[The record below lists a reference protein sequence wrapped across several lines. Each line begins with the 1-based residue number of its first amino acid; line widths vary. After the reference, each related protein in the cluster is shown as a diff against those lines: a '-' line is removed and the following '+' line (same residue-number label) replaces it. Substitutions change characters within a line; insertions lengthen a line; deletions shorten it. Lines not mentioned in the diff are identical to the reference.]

1 MADDLILIDE
11 MSIKDRIYTIRG
23 VKVMLDF
30 DLAEIYGYSTKAF
43 NQQVYRNS
51 DKFDDDFRFQL
62 TKEETDILVRSQLVT
77 SRADNLFKGQSGG
90 RRYLPYAFT
99 EQGIYMLMTV
109 LRGELA
115 IMQSKALIRTF
126 RAMKDYFV
134 ENLPE
139 VSSREM
145 MRLSLKNAENAEKIN
160 EIRIELSE
168 QRRILI
174 EHDDRLVKA
183 FDEISGTVRRS
194 EISPFMLDFSR
205 PEERKEY
212 LFLDGQPMRS
222 DLAYMEIYGRSTKS
236 IHIIDDYISLKTL
249 HLLCG
254 VDSKISITIISDNL
268 RGLLHLSD
276 YQDCQR
282 ENPDFKVDF
291 IRSMGA
297 SHDRFIM
304 LDHRTD
310 NERLFLSG
318 PSSKDSGNRMSSIL
332 EFRSNE
338 IVSLFSDKLSEL
350 LKNPPLQLY

>member
-1 MADDLILIDE
+1 MEENMILIDE
-11 MSIKDRIYTIRG
+11 ASIKDRIYTIRG
-23 VKVMLDF
+23 VKVMLDY
-30 DLAEIYGYSTKAF
+30 DLAEIYGYTTKAF

-134 ENLPE
+134 KNLPE

-174 EHDDRLVKA
+174 L
-183 FDEISGTVRRS
+183 
-194 EISPFMLDFSR
+194 
-205 PEERKEY
+205 RK
-212 LFLDGQPMRS
+212 QS
-222 DLAYMEIYGRSTKS
+222 
-236 IHIIDDYISLKTL
+236 
-249 HLLCG
+249 
-254 VDSKISITIISDNL
+254 
-268 RGLLHLSD
+268 
-276 YQDCQR
+276 
-282 ENPDFKVDF
+282 
-291 IRSMGA
+291 
-297 SHDRFIM
+297 
-304 LDHRTD
+304 
-310 NERLFLSG
+310 
-318 PSSKDSGNRMSSIL
+318 
-332 EFRSNE
+332 
-338 IVSLFSDKLSEL
+338 
-350 LKNPPLQLY
+350 QL

>member
-1 MADDLILIDE
+1 
-11 MSIKDRIYTIRG
+11 
-23 VKVMLDF
+23 
-30 DLAEIYGYSTKAF
+30 
-43 NQQVYRNS
+43 
-51 DKFDDDFRFQL
+51 
-62 TKEETDILVRSQLVT
+62 
-77 SRADNLFKGQSGG
+77 
-90 RRYLPYAFT
+90 
-99 EQGIYMLMTV
+99 MLMTV

-222 DLAYMEIYGRSTKS
+222 DLAYMEIYGKAKRS

-268 RGLLHLSD
+268 RGMLHMSD

-282 ENPDFKVDF
+282 ENPDFKVDL
-291 IRSMGA
+291 IRSMGV

-304 LDHRTD
+304 LDHQTD

-332 EFRSNE
+332 EFRSKE
-338 IVSLFSDKLSEL
+338 VISLFSDKLSEL
-350 LKNPPLQLY
+350 LKNPPLQWK

>member
-1 MADDLILIDE
+1 
-11 MSIKDRIYTIRG
+11 
-23 VKVMLDF
+23 
-30 DLAEIYGYSTKAF
+30 
-43 NQQVYRNS
+43 
-51 DKFDDDFRFQL
+51 
-62 TKEETDILVRSQLVT
+62 
-77 SRADNLFKGQSGG
+77 
-90 RRYLPYAFT
+90 
-99 EQGIYMLMTV
+99 MLMTV

-134 ENLPE
+134 KNLPE

-183 FDEISGTVRRS
+183 FDEISSTVRRS

-222 DLAYMEIYGRSTKS
+222 DLAYMEIYGRATKS

-268 RGLLHLSD
+268 RGMLHMSD
-276 YQDCQR
+276 YQDCIR
-282 ENPDFKVDF
+282 ENPDFKVDL

-304 LDHRTD
+304 LDHQTD
-310 NERLFLSG
+310 NERLFLSP
-318 PSSKDSGNRMSSIL
+318 PSEKGT
-332 EFRSNE
+332 
-338 IVSLFSDKLSEL
+338 
-350 LKNPPLQLY
+350 